1 MPEDPPAIVSVP
13 ASRALAWY
21 GDAMRLWKRGPVV
34 MSALGAVTIL
44 AQFAFELWPDA
55 GPHVA
60 KVVVPLIACGM
71 LYGADAAERGAKPRF
86 VHAFAAFR
94 APAGAIAAIVL
105 SSAITFAAEWF
116 AADRLAGV
124 DLLRP
129 NAQSAPD
136 LDAWTVIAIYSAGIL
151 VSLPMTFVP
160 LAALFAGASFSRSFA
175 ISASAFARNVGAL
188 LVYGAVAL
196 VLLAIGL
203 LTMGIG
209 LVIAL
214 PLIACATWAAWR
226 ELCPPEGAEATPS
239 APA

>member
-1 MPEDPPAIVSVP
+1 MREISWY
-13 ASRALAWY
+13 AS
-21 GDAMRLWKRGPVV
+21 
-34 MSALGAVTIL
+34 
-44 AQFAFELWPDA
+44 
-55 GPHVA
+55 
-60 KVVVPLIACGM
+60 
-71 LYGADAAERGAKPRF
+71 
-86 VHAFAAFR
+86 
-94 APAGAIAAIVL
+94 
-105 SSAITFAAEWF
+105 
-116 AADRLAGV
+116 
-124 DLLRP
+124 
-129 NAQSAPD
+129 
-136 LDAWTVIAIYSAGIL
+136 
-151 VSLPMTFVP
+151 VSLFRT
-160 LAALFAGASFSRSFA
+160 SSRKRNATSAFA